1 MWHQRPPVF
10 VKFGLVFLWF
20 SEFAV
25 YFDQQSID
33 MLFLM
38 NGVSHQRKVA
48 SETAM
53 FGCVASEAC
62 HQSRL

>member
-1 MWHQRPPVF
+1 M
-10 VKFGLVFLWF
+10 VFLWF

-25 YFDQQSID
+25 YFDQQTID

-38 NGVSHQRKVA
+38 SGVSHQRKVA